1 MKVEEWWRESLA
13 LYGGSAVLLLAS
25 AVLAK
30 VLRDAYQDIVL
41 QVYRQV
47 HKQQLF
53 LTLAC
58 LQAVESAIS
67 LQLRA
72 IESFKPDV
80 VVAEDFG
87 AGIATWLLHR
97 GLWAGPTLLLSPLH
111 DELCRQAGL
120 RTGSLSLPEDV
131 PVVIVHARHDTL
143 VMLSCRPRHP
153 PHTYLRAARRFRLP
167 IVPGWPRARPI

>member
-1 MKVEEWWRESLA
+1 MKVWP
-13 LYGGSAVLLLAS
+13 YTGVLPCFCWPRPCS
-25 AVLAK
+25 P
-30 VLRDAYQDIVL
+30 RFYEMYTRTSFCRYISS
-41 QVYRQV
+41 RQV

-143 VMLSCRPRHP
+143 VSRPRHP